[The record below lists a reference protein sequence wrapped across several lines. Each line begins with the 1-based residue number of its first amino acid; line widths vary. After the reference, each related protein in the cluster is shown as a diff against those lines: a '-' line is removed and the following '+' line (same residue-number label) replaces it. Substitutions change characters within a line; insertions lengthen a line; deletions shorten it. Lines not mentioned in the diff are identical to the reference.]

1 MSVLCMIY
9 WSVSPLTSLT
19 QDNLVTVSYCHCNE
33 LNHCQVVSGST
44 FLLGTSLDN
53 MFLSLLEV

>member
-1 MSVLCMIY
+1 MSVLSKVC

-19 QDNLVTVSYCHCNE
+19 QDNLVTVNYSHRNE

-53 MFLSLLEV
+53 MFLSLSEV